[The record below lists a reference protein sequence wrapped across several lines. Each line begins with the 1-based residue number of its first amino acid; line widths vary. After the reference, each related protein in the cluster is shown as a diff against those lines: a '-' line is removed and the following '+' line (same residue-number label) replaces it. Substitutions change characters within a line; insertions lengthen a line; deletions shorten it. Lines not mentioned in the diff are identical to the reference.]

1 MITPDNNNPKVTTE
15 HLKRK
20 AYLYVRQS
28 TIRQVFEHAESAQRQ
43 YALRQ
48 RALALGWQQE
58 NIEVIDCDQGQS
70 GASMADRLGFQK
82 LVAEIGLNKAGIVMG
97 LEVSRLARNN
107 TDWHRLLEMCALTHT
122 LILDEEGLY
131 DPGHFN
137 DRLLLG
143 LKGTMSEAELHMIKA
158 RLQGG
163 ILNKA
168 RRGELKV
175 PLPIGFVYDQDG
187 KVLLDPDEQIR
198 KSLQEFFKTF
208 MQEGSASAAVKHMRR
223 QGILFPRRF
232 QAGSGKVRWEPITH
246 ANARAILHNPRY
258 AGAYAFGRT
267 RSYPSIDGIKYATQ
281 KQENWQVLIKD
292 AHPGYITWEQYQQ
305 HECILKENAQA
316 LGRQRAWPAREGPA
330 LLQGLV
336 ICGKCGRKI
345 TLRYHNRNGKM
356 VPDYTC
362 LKERIEKAAKPCQVV
377 PGGGVDTSLATLLI
391 ETITPL
397 AMEVVIEVEE
407 ELKNEYARHEKLRTQ
422 QLQRL
427 QYEADKAKERY
438 LCVDPKN
445 RLVADNLESDWN
457 EKLRKYNE
465 TYEQYESIRKEETTT
480 LSEQQKQ
487 QIRSLTTDFPKL
499 WHSEQTSDKER
510 KRIARLL
517 LEDVTLTRLEN
528 RAIQMEVRFKGGLV
542 KSLQA
547 PVPLTAWELR
557 KTKPEIIE
565 EVDRLLDDYTD
576 TEIATDL
583 NKRGWSTSSNNS
595 FTPRTIKIIRYT
607 YQIKSRYER
616 LRQKGYLRAMEM
628 AKLLGMTTGTVR
640 AWRLRGKLKG
650 VRFNDKEEYLYQRP
664 SKATITYIKGQTARY
679 KPNNYNQPTQ

>member
-1 MITPDNNNPKVTTE
+1 MITAENNQKVTTE
-15 HLKRK
+15 HLKRT

-28 TIRQVFEHAESAQRQ
+28 TLRQVFEHAESTQRQ

-175 PLPIGFVYDQDG
+175 PLPIGFVYDQDA

-198 KSLQEFFKTF
+198 GSLREFFKTF
-208 MQEGSASAAVKHMRR
+208 MQEGSASAAVKHMRE

-232 QAGSGKVRWEPITH
+232 RAGSGNVRWEPITH

-258 AGAYAFGRT
+258 AGAYVFGRT
-267 RSYPSIDGIKYATQ
+267 RSYQSIDGVKYETQ

-305 HECILKENAQA
+305 HESMLKENAQA
-316 LGRQRAWPAREGPA
+316 LGRDRAWPAREGPA

-336 ICGKCGRKI
+336 ICGKCGRKM
-345 TLRYHNRNGKM
+345 TVRYHNRNGKM

-362 LKERIEKAAKPCQVV
+362 LKEQIEKAAKPCQVV
-377 PGGGVDTSLATLLI
+377 PGGGVDEIIATLLI
-391 ETITPL
+391 ENMTPL
-397 AMEVVIEVEE
+397 AMEVVIEIEQ
-407 ELKNEYARHEKLRTQ
+407 ELKNEYARHEQLRAQ

-427 QYEADKAKERY
+427 QYEAEQAKERY

-465 TYEQYESIRKEETTT
+465 TYEQHEQLRAQENTT
-480 LSEQQKQ
+480 LSEQQQQ
-487 QIRSLTTDFPKL
+487 QIRALATDFPKL
-499 WHSEQTSDKER
+499 WQSEQTSDKER

-517 LEDVTLTRLEN
+517 LEDVTVTRLEN
-528 RAIQMEVRFKGGLV
+528 RAIELGVRFKGGLV

-557 KTKPEIIE
+557 KTKPEIVQEI
-565 EVDRLLDDYTD
+565 DRMVENYTD
-576 TEIATDL
+576 AQIAKNL
-583 NKRGWSTSSNNS
+583 NERGWSTSLNNS
-595 FTPRTIKIIRYT
+595 FTPRIVSTIRRAYKL
-607 YQIKSRYER
+607 KSRHER
-616 LRQKGYLRAMEM
+616 LREKGYLTTKEME
-628 AKLLGMTTGTVR
+628 KLLGIATPTVR
-640 AWRLRGKLKG
+640 VWRERGKLIG
-650 VRFNDKEEYLYQRP
+650 VKYSDRKEYLYQRP

-679 KPNNYNQPTQ
+679 KHN